1 MDSKNKTENDPFDLN
16 FKKKVRMKDFL
27 VFKESNDDQDN
38 YKIIEFEK
46 TKEQNLEVLQFI
58 QRMIKSY
65 PDMNSSQVK
74 DYLKRQRYFI
84 KLYLKEINKDSVDW

>member
-1 MDSKNKTENDPFDLN
+1 MNSKTENDPFDLN

-27 VFKESNDDQDN
+27 VFKESSEDQDN
-38 YKIIEFEK
+38 YKIIEFEN

-58 QRMIKSY
+58 QRMIESY

-84 KLYLKEINKDSVDW
+84 KLYLKEINKEPADR

>member
-1 MDSKNKTENDPFDLN
+1 MDSKTKDDPFDLN

-27 VFKESNDDQDN
+27 VFKESSDDQDS
-38 YKIIEFEK
+38 YLIKRFEK

-58 QRMIKSY
+58 QRMIKSN
-65 PDMNSSQVK
+65 PDLNSSQVK

-84 KLYLKEINKDSVDW
+84 KLYLKEVNKEPADR

>member
-1 MDSKNKTENDPFDLN
+1 MNSKTENDPFDLN
-16 FKKKVRMKDFL
+16 FKKKVRIKDFL
-27 VFKESNDDQDN
+27 VFKESSDEQDN
-38 YKIIEFEK
+38 YKIIELEN

-65 PDMNSSQVK
+65 SDMNSSQLK

-84 KLYLKEINKDSVDW
+84 KLYLKEVNKD

>member
-1 MDSKNKTENDPFDLN
+1 MDSKTEKDPFDLN

-38 YKIIEFEK
+38 YVIKRFEK

-58 QRMIKSY
+58 QRTIKSN

-84 KLYLKEINKDSVDW
+84 KLYFKEVNKDSADR

>member
-1 MDSKNKTENDPFDLN
+1 MDSKTENDSFDLN

-38 YKIIEFEK
+38 YKIVEFEK
-46 TKEQNLEVLQFI
+46 TKEQNLRVLQFI
-58 QRMIKSY
+58 QRTIKSY

-74 DYLKRQRYFI
+74 DYLKRQRFFI
-84 KLYLKEINKDSVDW
+84 KLYLKEINKDPVDG

>member
-1 MDSKNKTENDPFDLN
+1 MDSKTENDPFDLN

-27 VFKESNDDQDN
+27 VFKESSDDQDN
-38 YKIIEFEK
+38 YKIVEFEN

-58 QRMIKSY
+58 QRTIKSY

-84 KLYLKEINKDSVDW
+84 KLYLKEVNKD

>member
-1 MDSKNKTENDPFDLN
+1 MNKTENDPFDLN

-27 VFKESNDDQDN
+27 VFKESSDDQDS
-38 YKIIEFEK
+38 YKIIEFEN
-46 TKEQNLEVLQFI
+46 TKEQNFEVLQFI
-58 QRMIKSY
+58 QKMIKSN

-84 KLYLKEINKDSVDW
+84 KLYLKEVNKD

>member
-1 MDSKNKTENDPFDLN
+1 MDSKTENDPFDLN

-27 VFKESNDDQDN
+27 VFKESNDDQDS

-58 QRMIKSY
+58 QRMIKSN
-65 PDMNSSQVK
+65 PDINSSQVK

-84 KLYLKEINKDSVDW
+84 KLYLKEINKDSVD

>member
-1 MDSKNKTENDPFDLN
+1 MDSKIEKDPFDLN
-16 FKKKVRMKDFL
+16 FKKKIRIKEFL
-27 VFKESNDDQDN
+27 VFKELNDDQDN

-58 QRMIKSY
+58 QRMIKGN

-84 KLYLKEINKDSVDW
+84 KLYLKEINKVSVD

>member
-1 MDSKNKTENDPFDLN
+1 MAKIENDPFDLN

-38 YKIIEFEK
+38 YKIVEFEN

-58 QRMIKSY
+58 QKMIKSN

-74 DYLKRQRYFI
+74 DYLKLQRYYI
-84 KLYLKEINKDSVDW
+84 KLYLFEVNKD

>member
-1 MDSKNKTENDPFDLN
+1 MDPFDLN

-27 VFKESNDDQDN
+27 VFKESSDDDQDN

-58 QRMIKSY
+58 QRMIKSN

-84 KLYLKEINKDSVDW
+84 KLYLKEINKDPADR

>member
-1 MDSKNKTENDPFDLN
+1 MNSKTEKDPFDLN

-27 VFKESNDDQDN
+27 VFKESKDDQDN

-46 TKEQNLEVLQFI
+46 SKEQNLEVLQFI
-58 QRMIKSY
+58 QGLIKSN

-84 KLYLKEINKDSVDW
+84 KLYLKEVNKDSVD

>member
-1 MDSKNKTENDPFDLN
+1 MNSKTENDPFDLN

-27 VFKESNDDQDN
+27 VFKESSEDQDN
-38 YKIIEFEK
+38 YKIIEFEN

-58 QRMIKSY
+58 QRMIESY

-84 KLYLKEINKDSVDW
+84 KLYLKEVNKEPADR

>member
-1 MDSKNKTENDPFDLN
+1 MDSKTEKDPFDLN
-16 FKKKVRMKDFL
+16 FKKKVRIKDFL
-27 VFKESNDDQDN
+27 VFKESNDDDQDR
-38 YKIIEFEK
+38 YTIKLFEK

-65 PDMNSSQVK
+65 PDMNSDQIK

-84 KLYLKEINKDSVDW
+84 KLYLKEVNKEPSDR

>member
-1 MDSKNKTENDPFDLN
+1 MDSKTENDPFDLN
-16 FKKKVRMKDFL
+16 FKKKVKMKDFL
-27 VFKESNDDQDN
+27 VFKESNDDQDI
-38 YKIIEFEK
+38 YKIVEFEK

-84 KLYLKEINKDSVDW
+84 KLYLKEVNKDKSVDR

>member
-1 MDSKNKTENDPFDLN
+1 MDSKIEKDPFDLN

-38 YKIIEFEK
+38 YKIVEFEK

-58 QRMIKSY
+58 QRMIKSN

-74 DYLKRQRYFI
+74 DYLNRQRYFI
-84 KLYLKEINKDSVDW
+84 KLYLKEVNKNPVDR

>member
-1 MDSKNKTENDPFDLN
+1 MDSKTENDPFDLN
-16 FKKKVRMKDFL
+16 FKKKVKMKDFL
-27 VFKESNDDQDN
+27 VFKESNDDQDI
-38 YKIIEFEK
+38 YKIVEFEK

-65 PDMNSSQVK
+65 PDMNSNQVK

-84 KLYLKEINKDSVDW
+84 KLYLKEVNKDKSVDR